1 MKKSLAKNFNR
12 LRWNVVAVGEDGR
25 NIAGC
30 GTVKTVPYGA
40 GQKAAAPV
48 GARIVRPLRV
58 WVIDYHPQLA
68 MKISAASRQMLMN
81 FVFDILM
88 IE

>member
-1 MKKSLAKNFNR
+1 MW
-12 LRWNVVAVGEDGR
+12 RWGKDSR
-25 NIAGC
+25 NIAGF

-40 GQKAAAPV
+40 GQIAAPV
-48 GARIVRPLRV
+48 GAHIVRPLRV
-58 WVIDYHPQLA
+58 GNLLPPRITVE
-68 MKISAASRQMLMN
+68 ISAASQTLMN